1 MLYNQTVPA
10 NLNQSVV
17 QGLGTG
23 SFSCGFRSSC
33 FSLFFSCSF
42 SPGFCFLHLQFHV
55 VSQFHVFVNLF
66 WCFQLFNYIF
76 MLSNKSVFH
85 LFFGFVF
92 PVHYVLVSRH
102 AVLCLFPVCVYS
114 YTFKLFLLQ
123 SSASFSKTFWL
134 RSKASIANE
143 QDTCHEASH
152 MKIRMK
158 LRKNDNL

>member
-1 MLYNQTVPA
+1 
-10 NLNQSVV
+10 
-17 QGLGTG
+17 
-23 SFSCGFRSSC
+23 
-33 FSLFFSCSF
+33 
-42 SPGFCFLHLQFHV
+42 
-55 VSQFHVFVNLF
+55 
-66 WCFQLFNYIF
+66 

-143 QDTCHEASH
+143 QDTWHEASH

-158 LRKNDNL
+158 LRKTIIYDNPWKEDVDENEKHMKTTLNNIL

>member
-1 MLYNQTVPA
+1 MSSASSMFCQFVLV
-10 NLNQSVV
+10 
-17 QGLGTG
+17 
-23 SFSCGFRSSC
+23 FST
-33 FSLFFSCSF
+33 
-42 SPGFCFLHLQFHV
+42 
-55 VSQFHVFVNLF
+55 
-66 WCFQLFNYIF
+66 FNYIF

-158 LRKNDNL
+158 LGKTIIYDNRGKEDVDENEKTYEDNIKQHTITSLG

>member
-1 MLYNQTVPA
+1 MSSASSMFCQFVLV
-10 NLNQSVV
+10 
-17 QGLGTG
+17 
-23 SFSCGFRSSC
+23 FST
-33 FSLFFSCSF
+33 
-42 SPGFCFLHLQFHV
+42 
-55 VSQFHVFVNLF
+55 
-66 WCFQLFNYIF
+66 FNYIF

-158 LRKNDNL
+158 LRKTIIYDNPGKEDVDENEKHMKTTLNNIL

>member
-1 MLYNQTVPA
+1 
-10 NLNQSVV
+10 
-17 QGLGTG
+17 
-23 SFSCGFRSSC
+23 
-33 FSLFFSCSF
+33 
-42 SPGFCFLHLQFHV
+42 
-55 VSQFHVFVNLF
+55 
-66 WCFQLFNYIF
+66 

-102 AVLCLFPVCVYS
+102 AVLCLFPVCVYG

-158 LRKNDNL
+158 LGKTIIYDNRGKEDVDENEKHMKTTLNNIL